1 MAGAYHGLS
10 KAPGATDAPRK
21 ESMIEE
27 FCLTDLKI
35 DRPVAVIEATGRLN
49 SHGARDLL
57 MKCETLYDQG
67 HTKVILK
74 LSGVTFVASS
84 GAGTLVK
91 LTYDFLERGGFFQV
105 AAVSDP
111 VMRVIDLLNSR
122 QFLNI
127 AADVDEALETLEAL
141 KAPE

>member
-1 MAGAYHGLS
+1 M
-10 KAPGATDAPRK
+10 
-21 ESMIEE
+21 MEE
-27 FCLTDLKI
+27 FKLKELKK

-49 SHGARDLL
+49 SKAARDLFL
-57 MKCETLYDQG
+57 RCEGLYHDG
-67 HTKVILK
+67 YKKIVVK
-74 LSGVTFVASS
+74 LSGVTFIASS

-127 AADVDEALETLEAL
+127 ASDVDDAMLKLEAL
-141 KAPE
+141 ATPE